1 MAVIVL
7 FMPHKISVTCVQD
20 PTADVD
26 GDAPA
31 AYVVINDRIQP
42 SKFHRLF
49 ARHSLIFRAV
59 E

>member
-1 MAVIVL
+1 MTVIVL
-7 FMPHKISVTCVQD
+7 FMPHKISEACVQD

-31 AYVVINDRIQP
+31 AYVGIDDRIQP
-42 SKFHRLF
+42 GQFHRLF

>member
-31 AYVVINDRIQP
+31 AYDRIQP
-42 SKFHRLF
+42 GQFHRLF